1 MLASGRMNPA
11 PNLILVGPM
20 GAGKTTLGRRLAQHF
35 GLEFHDLDHELE
47 LHTGASV
54 ALIFELEG
62 EAGFRGRERAMLER
76 LCRVDGQVLATGGGS
91 VLDPENRALM
101 RRSGFVVY
109 LPATP
114 AQQLTRLK
122 RDRQR
127 PLLATPDRAARLQE
141 LAEVREPLY
150 REVADLVLPE
160 SALAPERAIQ
170 RAAEAIGQAWQ
181 QGGAHSRSSA

>member
-20 GAGKTTLGRRLAQHF
+20 GAGKTTLGRKLAQHF
-35 GLEFHDLDHELE
+35 GLEFRDLDIELE
-47 LHTGASV
+47 QHTGASV

-62 EAGFRGRERAMLER
+62 ESGFRSRERAMLER
-76 LCRVDGQVLATGGGS
+76 LCGQGGQVLATGGGS
-91 VLDPENRALM
+91 VLDPDNRELM

-114 AQQLTRLK
+114 AQQLARLK

-127 PLLATPDRAARLQE
+127 PLLATPDRASRLQE
-141 LAEVREPLY
+141 LAAVRDPLY
-150 REVADLVLPE
+150 REVADLVLPDN
-160 SALAPERAIQ
+160 ALAPERATQ
-170 RAAEAIGQAWQ
+170 RAAEAIERVWQ
-181 QGGAHSRSSA
+181 PAGTHARSGS